1 MTSAAVFISA
11 HLFSLKPAFAAVV
24 ASLGPKGVRVRV
36 EEALSDAAASNLS
49 GVWHGQ
55 YTYDEP
61 GREAVGFIAELSDA
75 AGVLAGWTEETA
87 EVAGAPA
94 TLRAALQGKRS
105 GGFVTLVKLYERVQS
120 SAPAASTTTCITRA
134 TSRRTAA
141 RSRDAGTFEP
151 RAAGSSCCARAGRAP
166 RSRAERR
173 NAPRSPSASSRGR
186 RSPHPACSG
195 AAPQLVQT
203 RSPPLRT
210 SEKSPHAGQTSS

>member
-1 MTSAAVFISA
+1 
-11 HLFSLKPAFAAVV
+11 
-24 ASLGPKGVRVRV
+24 VRV

-75 AGVLAGWTEETA
+75 AGVLAGWTEETV

-120 SAPAASTTTCITRA
+120 SAPGRVYDYVHYEGDVTPDGCEIEGRWNVRTSSGRFLMLREGGEGAKVASRA
-134 TSRRTAA
+134 T
-141 RSRDAGTFEP
+141 E
-151 RAAGSSCCARAGRAP
+151 RA
-166 RSRAERR
+166 
-173 NAPRSPSASSRGR
+173 
-186 RSPHPACSG
+186 
-195 AAPQLVQT
+195 
-203 RSPPLRT
+203 
-210 SEKSPHAGQTSS
+210 